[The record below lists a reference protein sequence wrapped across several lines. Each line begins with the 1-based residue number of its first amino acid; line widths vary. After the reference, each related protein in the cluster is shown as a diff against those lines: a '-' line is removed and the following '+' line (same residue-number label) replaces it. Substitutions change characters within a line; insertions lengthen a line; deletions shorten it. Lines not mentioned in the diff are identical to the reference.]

1 MYALLK
7 LQYRMRRIT
16 AADVWGHVD
25 TGDITAEQATLICG
39 PRP

>member
-7 LQYRMRRIT
+7 LQYRLHRIT
-16 AADVWGHVD
+16 AAAVWQHVD
-25 TGDITAEQATLICG
+25 AGDITAEQATLICG